1 MNEQEQTVDLKILFK
16 VLRERLVPIIAIM
29 LAGGIIGFTVSA
41 FLLEKQYTSEALL
54 YVENSSDKSSDTIN
68 INDISAAQKLVNTCQ
83 ILFTSDYI
91 FDRLRE
97 EMGAQW
103 SNAEMKSMIKVE
115 SVNSTEVLRISV
127 VTGNRTLS
135 VAVADKLVELSQ
147 EEYRRVIRNGSIE
160 VVSSP
165 SYPNE
170 HTFPNVKLFTAGGLA
185 AGFAGSYLLFLMI
198 ELLDTKVREDDD
210 LAAIYD
216 IPVFAAIMDFDTA
229 GSGKYKGSYDGYD
242 GYDGYGGYGGYES
255 SFADEPDDEDDEE
268 D

>member
-16 VLRERLVPIIAIM
+16 VLRARLVPIIAVMI
-29 LAGGIIGFTVSA
+29 AGGLIGFVMSA

-54 YVENSSDKSSDTIN
+54 YVENSSDKSTDSIN

-97 EMGAQW
+97 EMGASW

-127 VTGNRTLS
+127 VTNNKTLS

-147 EEYRRVIRNGSIE
+147 EEYRRIIRNGSIE
-160 VVSSP
+160 LVSSP

-170 HTFPNVKLFTAGGLA
+170 HTFPSVKLFTAGGLA
-185 AGFAGSYLLFLMI
+185 IGLMGSYLLFLLI
-198 ELLDTKVREDDD
+198 EMLDTKVREDDD
-210 LAAIYD
+210 LAALYD

-229 GSGKYKGSYDGYD
+229 DSSKYKGSYDYD
-242 GYDGYGGYGGYES
+242 YSSYES
-255 SFADEPDDEDDEE
+255 SFADEPEDEEYEDDDED
-268 D
+268 